1 MEKHNNYDDFEFLW
15 TQYSQVMDIIQT
27 EFVNISLT
35 R

>member
-1 MEKHNNYDDFEFLW
+1 MEKYNNYDDFEFLC